1 MYIKIPCDQ
10 VSFELKKM
18 GVHPTG
24 IALMAPKAVVEPL
37 RLVGV
42 RAPGANIIKQEMLAM
57 GADAANAKGTI
68 NCSIERTDVILLGS
82 RTQYRH
88 LAHKLRAN
96 QGWFGLDEV
105 IRDIEDYLTDH
116 ELATIL
122 ADGRTLTYEKMRIMG
137 ILNVTPDSFYS
148 GSRVTAGSLI
158 LKRAGKM
165 LDDGADV
172 LDIGGESTRPG
183 SDPVPA
189 EEEIRRV
196 VGAISEIRRAY
207 PEAILSVDTY
217 HAATARA
224 ALDAGADIINDVT
237 AGTGDPDMLSV
248 AKEKD
253 APLILMHMR
262 GTPKTMMSADMKAYH
277 NVVGDVMEYLLTRTE
292 ACEAMGIGRTKLMLD
307 PGLGFAKDVSGNLE
321 LSRGL
326 AELTGHGIP
335 VLVAGSRKSY
345 IGKVLGDLPPEERL
359 EGTMALSAAAV
370 FAGTQMVRVHDVKE
384 NVRLI
389 RMLEAILSCR

>member
-207 PEAILSVDTY
+207 PEAILSVDT
-217 HAATARA
+217 AVR
-224 ALDAGADIINDVT
+224 
-237 AGTGDPDMLSV
+237 GDPDMLAV
-248 AKEKD
+248 AKQND

-335 VLVAGSRKSY
+335 VLVAGSRKGY